1 MRKSL
6 DKTALMKIQV
16 SKNQFCQLI
25 FLPSFPFLF
34 YFLKKSLQ
42 YIPLVRLLEFF
53 LMERGESNLAHMLEY
68 FLRRWEFWVFLFVGW
83 LVFKTNAI
91 LFTVT

>member
-1 MRKSL
+1 MKKSL

-25 FLPSFPFLF
+25 FLPPFPFLF
-34 YFLKKSLQ
+34 YFLKKSLE
-42 YIPLVRLLEFF
+42 YIPLVRLLGVF

-68 FLRRWEFWVFLFVGW
+68 FLGKWGFWVFLFVGW
-83 LVFKTNAI
+83 LVFKTNAE
-91 LFTVT
+91 LFTMT